1 MFWTNILALIFGLTS
16 TAVFAE
22 DARQLTCSGMMI
34 EPPAL
39 SQSPETVVLTRTSA
53 KGYLGPRQR
62 RGERP

>member
-1 MFWTNILALIFGLTS
+1 MFWTSILALIFGLTS

-39 SQSPETVVLTRTSA
+39 SQSPDRSPDPRTSA

-62 RGERP
+62 HGERP